1 MRAEFSDECEGHG
14 FICQRG
20 QIGSRST
27 SPPAAAQLYIFTTSF
42 PVSKGH
48 VPQCQC
54 AIFVALAAHRQAPPH
69 EMNLHSCASLQRVV
83 HTELVIFSSSFE
95 LLQAVVEV
103 GEMTD
108 DQARDDVLSVLKQM

>member
-1 MRAEFSDECEGHG
+1 
-14 FICQRG
+14 
-20 QIGSRST
+20 
-27 SPPAAAQLYIFTTSF
+27 
-42 PVSKGH
+42 
-48 VPQCQC
+48 
-54 AIFVALAAHRQAPPH
+54 
-69 EMNLHSCASLQRVV
+69 MNLHSCALLQRVV